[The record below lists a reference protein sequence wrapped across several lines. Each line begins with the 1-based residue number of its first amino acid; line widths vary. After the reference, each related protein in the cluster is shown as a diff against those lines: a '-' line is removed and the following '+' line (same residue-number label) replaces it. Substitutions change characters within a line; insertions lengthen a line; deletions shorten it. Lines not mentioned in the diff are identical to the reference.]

1 MNFRFSSEY
10 SRTISEIVRVSYP
23 TVFIDASEGKL
34 WDQTTSNRGE
44 NYYCP
49 VLQETVRVYVSKR
62 FTLFGRL

>member
-34 WDQTTSNRGE
+34 WDQTVSFRGE
-44 NYYCP
+44 NYYCH
-49 VLQETVRVYVSKR
+49 VLQETVYVSRR

>member
-34 WDQTTSNRGE
+34 WDQTVSIRGE
-44 NYYCP
+44 NYYCH
-49 VLQETVRVYVSKR
+49 VL
-62 FTLFGRL
+62 